1 MPPPT
6 KGSKSAKAEGL
17 TGLRKAAIL
26 MISLEP
32 DVAAKIMS
40 KLSTEEIEQL
50 SMEIARL
57 ETEIA
62 PEIRDSVVREFY
74 QTHLASKYV
83 EQGGIEYARMLLEK
97 SLSPEEAAK
106 ILKELE
112 ESIQETPFHFLRQ
125 ADTESLLTFIMDE
138 HPQTISLI
146 MAHLH
151 PKQAAEILAGLTPK
165 KQLEVVKRISRME
178 QTTPE
183 AIRQVERGLETR
195 LSSIVSQDLERA
207 GGIENIAEILNLVD
221 RTTEKGILENLEE
234 EDPDMVEQI
243 RRLMF
248 VFEDIILV
256 NDKGIQAVLK
266 EVEQDELALALKT
279 ASEELQQK
287 IFKNMSERAAAMIR
301 ENMEYMGPVRV
312 SDVEAAQ
319 QRIVDI
325 VRRLEEAGEVI
336 IQGRGGEDDI
346 IV

>member
-1 MPPPT
+1 MPPPSV
-6 KGSKSAKAEGL
+6 KKVEGV

-26 MISLEP
+26 MISIDAET
-32 DVAAKIMS
+32 ASQIMS
-40 KLSTEEIEQL
+40 NLSTDEIEQL

-57 ETEIA
+57 SEGIT
-62 PEIRDSVVREFY
+62 PDLRDGVVREFY
-74 QTHLASKYV
+74 QTHMASRYL
-83 EQGGIEYARMLLEK
+83 EQGGMEYARMLLEK
-97 SLSPEEAAK
+97 SLSPEEAAL
-106 ILKELE
+106 ILEGLE
-112 ESIQETPFHFLRQ
+112 QSIQETPFHFLKQ
-125 ADTESLLTFIMDE
+125 ADTDNLLTFIMDE

-151 PKQAAEILAGLTPK
+151 PKQAAEVLAGLTPK
-165 KQLEVVKRISRME
+165 KQLEVVKRIARME

-183 AIRQVERGLETR
+183 AIRQVERGLEMR

-207 GGIENIAEILNLVD
+207 GGVENIAEILNLVD

-266 EVEQDELALALKT
+266 EVEHDELALALKT
-279 ASEELQQK
+279 ASEELQNK
-287 IFKNMSERAAAMIR
+287 IFRNMSERASQLIK
-301 ENMEYMGPVRV
+301 EDMEFMGPVRL
-312 SDVEAAQ
+312 SDVEQSQ

-346 IV
+346 VV